1 MEEGE
6 FRVWVLSPV
15 LGSFVLV
22 YLCSNVS
29 YSTPDAAAVAS
40 KGYHYVWNMCH
51 GRFEETNCW
60 LNIAYRGRRRR
71 VQRCSMDIL
80 SEV

>member
-1 MEEGE
+1 MEEDD
-6 FRVWVLSPV
+6 FRVWVLFPG

-40 KGYHYVWNMCH
+40 KGYYHVLDMCH
-51 GRFEETNCW
+51 DRFEETNWW
-60 LNIAYRGRRRR
+60 LNIACRDRRRR
-71 VQRCSMDIL
+71 VQRCNTGML
-80 SEV
+80 NEV